1 MLARMGILQPIDNS
15 LDQSD
20 IAALVDRFY
29 EKIRRHPTLGPV
41 FNAVVEDWD
50 VHKRLLTSFWC
61 SVALR
66 ASSYRGNPMAKHRPL
81 PITAAHFQ
89 DWLALWRETTREVL
103 DEAAAERLI
112 NYAERIG
119 DGLQV
124 GLGIRA
130 GSRPLNLSIVASDR

>member
-1 MLARMGILQPIDNS
+1 MGTLHPIANG
-15 LDQSD
+15 LNESD

-29 EKIRRHPTLGPV
+29 EKVRRHPTLGPV
-41 FNAVVEDWD
+41 FNDAVEDWHA
-50 VHKRLLTSFWC
+50 HKRLLTSFWC

-66 ASSYRGNPMAKHRPL
+66 ASSYRGNPMLKHRPL
-81 PITAAHFQ
+81 PITATHFE

-103 DEAAAERLI
+103 DEASATRLI

-124 GLGIRA
+124 GLGLRA
-130 GSRPLNLSIVASDR
+130 GSRSLQLSIVGSDG